1 MDSIGYV
8 KTYEQLKTLS
18 DPRRLSILRLLMAS
32 PATLSQLGEI
42 LGEHPARVRHHLKQL
57 ERLGLIELTETRL
70 VRGFVEKYYR
80 ATARAFIFNEI
91 ILPHTSAPDKDPVVL
106 LGSHDIALGLLKE
119 SLQHYK
125 GAVEILAL
133 AVGSLEGLVAL
144 RQGTAQIAGC
154 HLLDTTSGEYNLP
167 YVRHFFPDRPV
178 VLVTLAHRE
187 QGLLVL
193 AGNPHHIRGVEDLTR
208 EDLTLINRNP
218 GSGTRLWL
226 DKQLDRSGISYQQ
239 VRGYIQ
245 ETRTHTGVAQAIAQG
260 WADVGLGIQAAARA
274 FGLDFIPLFQ
284 ERYDLVIPREQ
295 VESQRLQPLLN
306 QMQSAEFRRVMDG
319 LGGYD
324 TAHTGEKLIP

>member
-1 MDSIGYV
+1 MDDIGYV
-8 KTYEQLKTLS
+8 KNFEQLKILS
-18 DPRRLSILRLLMAS
+18 DPRRLSILRLLMAAS
-32 PATLSQLGEI
+32 ATLSQLGQV

-57 ERLGLIELTETRL
+57 ERAGLIELTETRM

-91 ILPHTSAPDKDPVVL
+91 ILPQNPVPGKESIVL
-106 LGSHDIALGLLKE
+106 LGSHDIALGLLTE
-119 SLQHYK
+119 RLQNYK
-125 GAVEILAL
+125 GSAEILAL

-144 RQGTAQIAGC
+144 RQGTGQIAGC
-154 HLLDTTSGEYNLP
+154 HLLDIESGEYNLP

-187 QGLLVL
+187 QGLLVVP
-193 AGNPHHIRGVEDLTR
+193 GNPHRIRGLEDLAR
-208 EDLTLINRNP
+208 PDLILINRNP

-226 DKQLDRSGISYQQ
+226 DRQLTRSGISYQQ

-245 ETRTHTGVAQAIAQG
+245 ETRTHTGVAQAILQG
-260 WADVGLGIQAAARA
+260 KADVGLGIQAAASQ

-295 VESQRLQPLLN
+295 VESQRLQHLLN
-306 QMQSAEFRRVMDG
+306 HLQSGEFRRAMDG

-324 TAHTGEKLIP
+324 TAHTGDRLIP

>member
-1 MDSIGYV
+1 MDDIGYV
-8 KTYEQLKTLS
+8 KNFEQLKILS
-18 DPRRLSILRLLMAS
+18 DPRRLSILRLLMAAS
-32 PATLSQLGEI
+32 ATLSQLGQV

-57 ERLGLIELTETRL
+57 ERAGLIELTETRM

-91 ILPHTSAPDKDPVVL
+91 ILPQNPVPGKESIVL
-106 LGSHDIALGLLKE
+106 LGSHDIALGLLTE
-119 SLQHYK
+119 RLQNYK
-125 GAVEILAL
+125 GSAEILAL

-144 RQGTAQIAGC
+144 RQGTGQIAGC
-154 HLLDTTSGEYNLP
+154 HLLDIESGEYNLP

-187 QGLLVL
+187 QGLLVVP
-193 AGNPHHIRGVEDLTR
+193 GNPHRIRGLEDLAR
-208 EDLTLINRNP
+208 PDLILINRNP

-226 DKQLDRSGISYQQ
+226 DRQLTRSGISYQQ

-245 ETRTHTGVAQAIAQG
+245 ETRTHTGVAQAILQG
-260 WADVGLGIQAAARA
+260 KADVGLGIQAAASQ

-306 QMQSAEFRRVMDG
+306 HLQSGEFRRAMDG

-324 TAHTGEKLIP
+324 TAHTGDRLMP

>member
-1 MDSIGYV
+1 MDDIGYV
-8 KTYEQLKTLS
+8 KNFEQLKILS
-18 DPRRLSILRLLMAS
+18 DPRRLSILRLLMAAS
-32 PATLSQLGEI
+32 ATLSQLGQV

-57 ERLGLIELTETRL
+57 ERAGLIELTETRM

-91 ILPHTSAPDKDPVVL
+91 ILPQNPVPGKESIVL
-106 LGSHDIALGLLKE
+106 LGSHDIALGLLTE
-119 SLQHYK
+119 RLQNYK
-125 GAVEILAL
+125 GSAEILAL

-144 RQGTAQIAGC
+144 RQGTGQIAGC
-154 HLLDTTSGEYNLP
+154 HLLDIESGEYNLP

-187 QGLLVL
+187 QGLLVVP
-193 AGNPHHIRGVEDLTR
+193 GNPHRIRGLEDLAR
-208 EDLTLINRNP
+208 PDLILINRNP

-226 DKQLDRSGISYQQ
+226 DRQLTRSGISYQQ

-245 ETRTHTGVAQAIAQG
+245 ETRTHTGVAQAILQG
-260 WADVGLGIQAAARA
+260 KADVGLGIQAAASQ

-306 QMQSAEFRRVMDG
+306 HLQSGEFRRAMDG

-324 TAHTGEKLIP
+324 TAHTGDRLIP

>member
-1 MDSIGYV
+1 MDDIGYV
-8 KTYEQLKTLS
+8 KNFEQLKILS
-18 DPRRLSILRLLMAS
+18 DPRRLSILRLLMAAS
-32 PATLSQLGEI
+32 ATLSQLGQV

-57 ERLGLIELTETRL
+57 ERAGLIELTETRM

-91 ILPHTSAPDKDPVVL
+91 ILPQNPVPGKESIVL
-106 LGSHDIALGLLKE
+106 LGSHDIALGLLTE
-119 SLQHYK
+119 RLQNYK
-125 GAVEILAL
+125 GSAEILAL

-144 RQGTAQIAGC
+144 RQGIGQIAGC
-154 HLLDTTSGEYNLP
+154 HLLDIESGEYNLP

-187 QGLLVL
+187 QGLLVVP
-193 AGNPHHIRGVEDLTR
+193 GNPHRIRGLEDLAR
-208 EDLTLINRNP
+208 PDLILINRNP

-226 DKQLDRSGISYQQ
+226 DRQLTRSGISYQQ

-245 ETRTHTGVAQAIAQG
+245 ETRTHTGVAQAILQG
-260 WADVGLGIQAAARA
+260 KADVGLGIQAAASQ

-306 QMQSAEFRRVMDG
+306 HLQSGEFRRAMDG

-324 TAHTGEKLIP
+324 TAHTGDRLIP

>member
-8 KTYEQLKTLS
+8 KTFEQLKILS

-32 PATLSQLGEI
+32 PATLSQLGEV

-57 ERLGLIELTETRL
+57 ERIGLIELTETRL

-91 ILPHTSAPDKDPVVL
+91 ILPHTPAPDKGPIVL

-119 SLQHYK
+119 RLQNYK
-125 GAVEILAL
+125 GSVEILAL

-154 HLLDTTSGEYNLP
+154 HLLDVDSGEYNLP
-167 YVRHFFPDRPV
+167 YVRHFFPDKPM

-193 AGNPHHIRGVEDLTR
+193 AGNPRHIHGLEALAR
-208 EDLTLINRNP
+208 EDVTMINRNP

-226 DKQLDRSGISYQQ
+226 DKQLSRSGISYQQ

-260 WADVGLGIQAAARA
+260 RADVGLGIQAAARS

-284 ERYDLVIPREQ
+284 ERYDLVIPGEQ
-295 VESQRLQPLLN
+295 VESQRLQPFLN
-306 QMQSAEFRRVMDG
+306 QLQSAEFRRTMDG
-319 LGGYD
+319 LGGYE
-324 TAHTGEKLIP
+324 TAHTGDRLLP

>member
-1 MDSIGYV
+1 MDNIGYV
-8 KTYEQLKTLS
+8 KTFEQLKILS

-32 PATLSQLGEI
+32 SATLSQLGQV

-57 ERLGLIELTETRL
+57 ERAGLIELIETRM

-91 ILPHTSAPDKDPVVL
+91 ILPQNPVPGKESIVL
-106 LGSHDIALGLLKE
+106 LGSHDIALGLLTE
-119 SLQHYK
+119 RLQNYK
-125 GAVEILAL
+125 GSAEILAL
-133 AVGSLEGLVAL
+133 AVGSLDGLVAL
-144 RQGTAQIAGC
+144 RQGTGQIAGC
-154 HLLDTTSGEYNLP
+154 HLLDIESGEYNLP

-193 AGNPHHIRGVEDLTR
+193 PGNPHRIRGLEDLAR
-208 EDLTLINRNP
+208 PDVILINRNP

-226 DKQLDRSGISYQQ
+226 DRQLTRSGLSYQQ
-239 VRGYIQ
+239 VRGYVQ
-245 ETRTHTGVAQAIAQG
+245 ETRTHTGVAQAILQG
-260 WADVGLGIQAAARA
+260 KADVGLGIQAAASQ

-306 QMQSAEFRRVMDG
+306 HLQSGEFRRAMDG

-324 TAHTGEKLIP
+324 TAHTGDRLMP